1 MARYH
6 NAFLILILTAF
17 VVSDV
22 TCYLPN
28 DFEIRTEQVCLEFNY
43 NANRKTFFFPSI
55 STKSF
60 IFYLEKSYHE
70 QSGASFD
77 RTTF

>member
-1 MARYH
+1 MAKYH
-6 NAFLILILTAF
+6 HAFLILILTAF

-22 TCYLPN
+22 ACYLPN
-28 DFEIRTEQVCLEFNY
+28 DFEIRTEQVCKEFNY
-43 NANRKTFFFPSI
+43 DANRKFTFFPE

-60 IFYLEKSYHE
+60 IFLEKSYHE